1 MDLKTKIKTPVFFAM
16 VITIMLLGIP
26 QLNAKSEN
34 QEDIVSGFH
43 EALLK
48 SMQSSGELNYQ
59 ERYDQLKD
67 EVEQRFDLEY
77 MSKVVSGR
85 HWRKASEGTKENF
98 VRTFSKLTISNYTS
112 RFDSFS
118 GEQFETIGMIDGPKD
133 SKIIR
138 TNLIKSN
145 GEKISLNYLVKESD
159 DKWKIID
166 IFLEGKISEL
176 AIKKSEYSSVLKNQG
191 FENLILAIEKKIRM
205 IEEREKNH

>member
-1 MDLKTKIKTPVFFAM
+1 
-16 VITIMLLGIP
+16 
-26 QLNAKSEN
+26 
-34 QEDIVSGFH
+34 
-43 EALLK
+43 
-48 SMQSSGELNYQ
+48 
-59 ERYDQLKD
+59 
-67 EVEQRFDLEY
+67 
-77 MSKVVSGR
+77 
-85 HWRKASEGTKENF
+85 
-98 VRTFSKLTISNYTS
+98 
-112 RFDSFS
+112 
-118 GEQFETIGMIDGPKD
+118 MIDGPKD